1 VGLGPGAFDD
11 LIADVG
17 LCYPFTLAE
26 LRSMKIPLLARL
38 WARSRARLGIE

>member
-1 VGLGPGAFDD
+1 MGLGPGTFDD
-11 LIADVG
+11 LIEDVG

-38 WARSRARLGIE
+38 WARSRAQLGLN